1 MKEVK
6 DILFGVSIEQTYGSI
21 NKQISSIAFD
31 SRKVELNT
39 LFIAI
44 KGDKYDGHEYIDEII
59 ENGCFI
65 FVVEEEPNQRP
76 TGVTF
81 IRVNDT
87 RIALSIIASNYY
99 DNPSRKLDLIGITGT
114 NGKTT
119 IASLCCELFTQM
131 GYAAGLLSTV
141 EIKYGKQVIPSTH
154 TTPDPIAINSHL
166 DAMVKLDLD
175 FCFCLL
181 YTSDA
186 ADE

>member
-99 DNPSRKLDLIGITGT
+99 DNINQLI
-114 NGKTT
+114 
-119 IASLCCELFTQM
+119 
-131 GYAAGLLSTV
+131 
-141 EIKYGKQVIPSTH
+141 
-154 TTPDPIAINSHL
+154 
-166 DAMVKLDLD
+166 
-175 FCFCLL
+175 
-181 YTSDA
+181 
-186 ADE
+186 